1 MFKEHHAEREITDAQ
16 SGVLLWWGVCAHSRP
31 TLCDHMDCSPPGSS
45 VHGILQ
51 VRILEWVAFSFSGG
65 SSWPGDQ
72 THASCTGRQVLYYWD
87 MSEAHYWNTVC
98 KNSSKETAE
107 LEKQNYVCFGKL
119 WAILSLLL
127 ILKSDSI
134 SFICLFMVFQ
144 LISQI
149 LNPVFQVR
157 DKSVDYLELLFES
170 IKLTK

>member
-1 MFKEHHAEREITDAQ
+1 M
-16 SGVLLWWGVCAHSRP
+16 
-31 TLCDHMDCSPPGSS
+31 
-45 VHGILQ
+45 
-51 VRILEWVAFSFSGG
+51 
-65 SSWPGDQ
+65 
-72 THASCTGRQVLYYWD
+72 
-87 MSEAHYWNTVC
+87 
-98 KNSSKETAE
+98 
-107 LEKQNYVCFGKL
+107 
-119 WAILSLLL
+119 LL